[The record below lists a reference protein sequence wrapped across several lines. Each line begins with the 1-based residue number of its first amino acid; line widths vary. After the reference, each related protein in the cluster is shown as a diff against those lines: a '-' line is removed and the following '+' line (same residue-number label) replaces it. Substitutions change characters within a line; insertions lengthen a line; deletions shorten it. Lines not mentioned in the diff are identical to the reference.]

1 MKKSMKLTALLTA
14 LIMILTMITGCTSKL
29 AEAPPAETPVTET
42 EVSKEEAKEEEFKPF
57 DENGKLTLT
66 GRDAT
71 GENGIVATSKYEASK
86 VGIDII
92 KNGGNAIDAAVASG
106 FALSVTEPQ
115 SSGLGGGGF
124 MTIRIAETGE
134 TLFLDF
140 REIAPLK
147 ATPEMWVVG
156 EDKKVV
162 NDEKMTGGKAIGVP
176 GEVAGFVYAL
186 EKYGTMSL
194 EEVMQPAIDLAEN
207 GYEVTPT
214 LSSAIKN
221 AADRFI
227 KFPEAGKVY
236 LKDGFP
242 YEIGDT
248 FKNPDLA
255 KTLKKIAKEGKDAF
269 YKGDVAEAIVK
280 SVQEANGVLTLEDLA
295 NYKIEVREPVSGTYR
310 GYEIIS
316 SPPPSSGGAHVVQIL
331 NMMENYD
338 ITSLELNS
346 AEHLHLLSEIF
357 KISFADRSK
366 YMGDTAFVDVPLKGI
381 ASKEYAKELIKQI
394 DLEKSKTF
402 EAGDPWMYE
411 HQDTTHYSIA
421 DKQGNLVSITK
432 TINGN
437 FGSGVL
443 AGGTGVILNNEMGDF
458 DLGAGKANSVAPGK
472 KPLSSMSPT
481 IVLKD
486 GKPFMVVGSPGATKI
501 ITTVVQIISNV
512 IDRDM
517 DIQEAIDVP
526 RIYDNTAN
534 EIGYETR
541 IPQEVIDKLVGMGHK
556 VAAGEEWSK
565 MFGSVHAV
573 KFEEDGT
580 LRGGA
585 DPRKDGKALGY

>member
-14 LIMILTMITGCTSKL
+14 LIMILTMITGCTSKP
-29 AEAPPAETPVTET
+29 AEAPTAETPVTEP

-57 DENGKLTLT
+57 DENGKLTIT

-124 MTIRIAETGE
+124 MTIRIADTGE
-134 TLFLDF
+134 TVFLDF

-176 GEVAGFVYAL
+176 GEVAGFIYAL

-221 AADRFI
+221 AVDRFI

-255 KTLKKIAKEGKDAF
+255 KTMKKIAKEGKDAF
-269 YKGDVAEAIVK
+269 YKGEVAEAIVK

-295 NYKIEVREPVSGTYR
+295 NYEIEVREPVSGTYR

-338 ITSLELNS
+338 ISSLELNS

-512 IDRDM
+512 IDRNM
-517 DIQEAIDVP
+517 DIQDAINVP